1 MHFAQLT
8 NKQAFMKKLLIAS
21 LLALLPLIGVAD
33 TLYVGDTLRVGVR
46 PEPNKSLPSIAVV
59 RTGAELELLQR
70 RGSFTKI
77 RTKAGVEGWVTS
89 AYLSKNS
96 PSVKKLK
103 DAQIKIRQLEKKTS
117 ELQKNL
123 QPRND
128 GKSEELETVINTLQQ
143 EKQKLLAE
151 VEQLKLKPVSVSA
164 GLGNG
169 TNKITLD
176 LKESNLNFVYIV
188 LGTIVVILCLGFL
201 FGVSWHKKQV
211 TKRLGGLSI

>member
-1 MHFAQLT
+1 
-8 NKQAFMKKLLIAS
+8 MKKLFIAS
-21 LLALLPLIGVAD
+21 LLILLPLIGVAE

-59 RTGAELELLQR
+59 RTGAELELLQQ
-70 RGSFTKI
+70 RGRFSKI

-89 AYLSKNS
+89 AYLSTNA
-96 PSVKKLK
+96 PSIKKLQ

-123 QPRND
+123 EPRND
-128 GKSEELETVINTLQQ
+128 NKKEELKAVINTLQH
-143 EKQKLLAE
+143 EKQNLLAE
-151 VEQLKLKPVSVSA
+151 VALLKANPVSISPTSI
-164 GLGNG
+164 NNS
-169 TNKITLD
+169 NKITLD
-176 LKESNLNFVYIV
+176 LKESNLNFIYIV
-188 LGTIVVILCLGFL
+188 FGTIVIILCLGFL